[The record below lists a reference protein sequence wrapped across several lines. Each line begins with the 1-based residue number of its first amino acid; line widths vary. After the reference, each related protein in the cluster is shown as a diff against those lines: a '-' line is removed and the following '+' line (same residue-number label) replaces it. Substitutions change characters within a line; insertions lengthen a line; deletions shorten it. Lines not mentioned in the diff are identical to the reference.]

1 MNSWLNVF
9 LPNDEYKKQRVL
21 YFLAEGG
28 GLLAL
33 YLILMLIFM
42 DYFTIIK
49 WSSFLT
55 IGLGLIIFIFYVFF
69 RYTLSGIE
77 YTDIMTD
84 SQLHKS
90 KKELRKKSI
99 WMSAFMIVG
108 LYINYFISSQNG
120 DWYDPLGIGI
130 LAGIFMYIFELISL
144 KRSYR
149 KNKDL
154 ID

>member
-9 LPNDEYKKQRVL
+9 LPTDEYKKQRVL

-28 GLLAL
+28 SVLAL

-42 DYFTIIK
+42 EFVTIIE
-49 WSSFLT
+49 WNSLL
-55 IGLGLIIFIFYVFF
+55 ILWIGLIIFFFYVFA

-77 YTDIMTD
+77 YTDIMTA
-84 SQLHKS
+84 SQLNKS
-90 KKELRKKSI
+90 KRGLRKKSI
-99 WMSAFMIVG
+99 FFGTFMIIG
-108 LYINYFISSQNG
+108 LYITHLIGLQNG
-120 DWYDPLGIGI
+120 DWYDPLGVGI
-130 LAGIFMYIFELISL
+130 LAGFFMYIFELTSL